1 MTCNLA
7 DQDEKRTQT
16 APNMFATSLSSMF
29 RRTIFVLVIA
39 LIVLVGDTGCQTP
52 KRQVDADNPYL
63 QRADDNDIHGQV
75 TASYGRSVP

>member
-1 MTCNLA
+1 LA

-16 APNMFATSLSSMF
+16 SPNMFETSLRSMF

-39 LIVLVGDTGCQTP
+39 LIVLVGDTGCQTS

-63 QRADDNDIHGQV
+63 QRAEDNDIHGQV
-75 TASYGRSVP
+75 TAFYGRSVP

>member
-1 MTCNLA
+1 LA

-16 APNMFATSLSSMF
+16 SPNMFETSLRSMF
-29 RRTIFVLVIA
+29 RRTIFVPVIA
-39 LIVLVGDTGCQTP
+39 LIVLVGDTGCQTS

-75 TASYGRSVP
+75 TAFYGRSVP

>member
-1 MTCNLA
+1 LA

-16 APNMFATSLSSMF
+16 SPNMFETSLRSMF

-39 LIVLVGDTGCQTP
+39 LIVLVGDTGCQTS

-63 QRADDNDIHGQV
+63 QRAEDNDIHGQV
-75 TASYGRSVP
+75 TAFYGRNVP